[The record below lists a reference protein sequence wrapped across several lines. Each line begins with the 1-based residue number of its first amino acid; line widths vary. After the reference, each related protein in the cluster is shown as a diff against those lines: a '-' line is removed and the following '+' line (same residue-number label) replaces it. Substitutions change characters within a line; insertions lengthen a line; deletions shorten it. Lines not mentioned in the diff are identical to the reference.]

1 MGKTNLQKYMLLIF
15 LSPIFNL
22 VVIISY
28 VMFIL
33 TFNWL
38 WLSLLILS
46 ITGIMLLGIA
56 QWILSLKIWRKG

>member
-15 LSPIFNL
+15 LYPIFNL

-46 ITGIMLLGIA
+46 IIGIIFIMIA

>member
-38 WLSLLILS
+38 WLSLWILS
-46 ITGIMLLGIA
+46 ITGIIFIMIA